1 MNTMWKKELSSGGAV
16 VVVVV
21 EAPPNP
27 ELSR

>member
-1 MNTMWKKELSSGGAV
+1 MDTMWKKELSSGGAV

-27 ELSR
+27 ELNR